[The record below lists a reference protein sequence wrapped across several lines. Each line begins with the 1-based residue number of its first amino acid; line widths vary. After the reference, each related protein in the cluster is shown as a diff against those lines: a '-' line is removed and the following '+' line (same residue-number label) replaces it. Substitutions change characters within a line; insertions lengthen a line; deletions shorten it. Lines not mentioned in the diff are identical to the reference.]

1 MMRWGEW
8 GRMIL
13 PVIFMVMSVAFS
25 QETLAQFSGSP
36 DRYVG
41 DIAAILEGDWDD
53 NPSINRLQSAPKR
66 SVEEKVLDFGN
77 DGKWHWIELRGL
89 MSLFGTQ
96 YLEVATSQIDSIS
109 FLSTCD
115 GKIKDGPWHLNGL
128 TSRGGS
134 DVNQHPLAE
143 GHYPR
148 FPLGGA
154 EHCDEDV
161 IYMGVKSGKKI
172 SLPLRVA
179 SLEKLREWSFRR
191 DVFFSFYAGIMLVML
206 LYNLVLY
213 FTVEDRSYLLY
224 VLFLI
229 GVALSQLFLAGYQGV
244 LPGWDGTSWLGIRS
258 VHLVGI
264 FSGVTTILF
273 VNRFLDLA
281 RKGPRYYRVFLLLM
295 SFYSVALLF
304 LFIGK
309 LNWAFQ
315 TINFVAMAAVLV
327 VPASIHVWKQGQRS
341 ALYLLI
347 AFSFFLMTV
356 VMFAASQFSGSPFP
370 FVPQRVTNFAMPV
383 GSIVEVVLLSL
394 ALADRINQ
402 FKRESAKA
410 REEQLRVS
418 QLNEKITK
426 EQNEDLERNVRQ
438 RTEELEERNDRLRAT
453 LEELKMA
460 QDQLVQSEKLASI
473 GQLTAGIAHELNNPI
488 NFVSSS
494 AQSLR
499 RDFDDVTEILRALV
513 SIESD
518 DDQLHE
524 QVRSLQDRMK
534 QLDMAFTMKEIDELL
549 TGIDDGTSRTSE
561 IVKGLRIFSR
571 MDGDAFVEANLNDL
585 LGSTLVILRS
595 SLKDEVELAVD
606 LASNVPTLSCQ
617 PGKLN
622 QVFMNLITNAA
633 QATGK
638 TDLPSEERVV
648 RIRTRVLQQNDQS
661 SIQVAIEDNGIGM
674 SDSVQSQI
682 FDPFFTTKEVGEG
695 TGLGLSI
702 VKGILDDH
710 HASLEVQSAPNQG
723 STFLITFPL

>member
-1 MMRWGEW
+1 MLRV
-8 GRMIL
+8 L
-13 PVIFMVMSVAFS
+13 PLLLLLAWTCDATS
-25 QETLAQFSGSP
+25 QTRGGQ
-36 DRYVG
+36 DRYIGEMAVE
-41 DIAAILEGDWDD
+41 LEGTWDA
-53 NPSINRLQSAPKR
+53 NPTLERLQTAPKR
-66 SVEEKVLDFGN
+66 NIADPLINLGN
-77 DGKWHWIELRGL
+77 DGQWHWIELTGL
-89 MSLFGTQ
+89 SRAFGSQ
-96 YLEVATSQIDSIS
+96 FLEVATAQIDSLT
-109 FLSTCD
+109 FLSTCN
-115 GKIKDGPWHLNGL
+115 GNLKDGPLHLNGVSIRGTSDGMGQSL
-128 TSRGGS
+128 TDGTF
-134 DVNQHPLAE
+134 PM
-143 GHYPR
+143 

-154 EHCDEDV
+154 DLCEEDK
-161 IYMGVKSGKKI
+161 IYLGVKSGKQI

-179 SLEKLREWSFRR
+179 SLNDLREWSFMR

-244 LPGWDGTSWLGIRS
+244 IPGWDGTSWLGLRA
-258 VHLVGI
+258 VHFVGI

-281 RKGPRYYRVFLLLM
+281 RKGPGYHRVFNGLMSLYCVALVFLL
-295 SFYSVALLF
+295 V
-304 LFIGK
+304 GR

-315 TINFVAMAAVLV
+315 TINFVAMAALLV
-327 VPASIHVWKQGQRS
+327 VPASIHVWRQGQRS

-347 AFSFFLMTV
+347 AFTFFLLTV
-356 VMFAASQFSGSPFP
+356 VMFAVSQFTGNPLP
-370 FVPQRVTNFAMPV
+370 FVPQSVNNFAMPV

-418 QLNEKITK
+418 QLNEKITR
-426 EQNEDLERNVRQ
+426 EQNEVLERNVRE
-438 RTEELEERNDRLRAT
+438 RTEELEERNDRLRAA
-453 LEELKMA
+453 LEELKLA

-499 RDFDDVTEILRALV
+499 RDFDDVTEILRMLTEMGADDEALQEKV
-513 SIESD
+513 
-518 DDQLHE
+518 QA
-524 QVRSLQDRMK
+524 LQDRMT

-549 TGIDDGTSRTSE
+549 TGIDDGTTRTSE

-571 MDGDAFVEANLNDL
+571 MDGDAATEANLNDL
-585 LGSTLVILRS
+585 LESTLVILRS
-595 SLKDEVELAVD
+595 SLQDEVELTVD
-606 LASNVPTLSCQ
+606 LAPNVPAVPCQ

-633 QATGK
+633 QATSK
-638 TDLPSEERVV
+638 TDLAPADRYV
-648 RIRTRVLQQNDQS
+648 RIRTRVLQQEGANAV
-661 SIQVAIEDNGIGM
+661 QVSIEDNGIGM
-674 SDSVQSQI
+674 SEAVQSQI
-682 FDPFFTTKEVGEG
+682 FDPFFTTKDVGEG

-710 HASLEVQSAPNQG
+710 QATLDIQSTPGEG
-723 STFLITFPL
+723 STFLITFPS

>member
-1 MMRWGEW
+1 MLRPLSLLLLLAWTCD
-8 GRMIL
+8 
-13 PVIFMVMSVAFS
+13 ATS
-25 QETLAQFSGSP
+25 QTRGGQ
-36 DRYVG
+36 DRYIGEMAVE
-41 DIAAILEGDWDD
+41 LEGNWDA
-53 NPSINRLQSAPKR
+53 NPTLERLQKAPR
-66 SVEEKVLDFGN
+66 GNLTDPLINLGN
-77 DGKWHWIELRGL
+77 DGQWHWIELTGL
-89 MSLFGTQ
+89 SRAFGSQ
-96 YLEVATSQIDSIS
+96 FLEVATAQIDSLT
-109 FLSTCD
+109 FLSTCN
-115 GKIKDGPWHLNGL
+115 GNLKDGPMHLNGVSIRGTSDGMGQSL
-128 TSRGGS
+128 TDGTF
-134 DVNQHPLAE
+134 PM
-143 GHYPR
+143 

-154 EHCDEDV
+154 DLCEEDK
-161 IYMGVKSGKKI
+161 IYLGVKSGKQI

-179 SLEKLREWSFRR
+179 SLNDLREWSFMR

-244 LPGWDGTSWLGIRS
+244 IPGWDGTSWLGLRA
-258 VHLVGI
+258 VHFVGI

-281 RKGPRYYRVFLLLM
+281 RKGPGYHRVFNGLM
-295 SFYSVALLF
+295 SLYSVALVF
-304 LFIGK
+304 LLVGR

-315 TINFVAMAAVLV
+315 TINFVAMAALLV

-347 AFSFFLMTV
+347 AFTFFLLTV
-356 VMFAASQFSGSPFP
+356 VMFAASQFTGNPLP
-370 FVPQRVTNFAMPV
+370 FVPQSVNNFAMPV

-418 QLNEKITK
+418 QLNEKITR
-426 EQNEDLERNVRQ
+426 EQNEVLERNVRE
-438 RTEELEERNDRLRAT
+438 RTEELEERNNRLRAA
-453 LEELKMA
+453 LEELKLA

-499 RDFDDVTEILRALV
+499 RDFDDVTEILRMLTEMGV
-513 SIESD
+513 D
-518 DDQLHE
+518 DDALQE
-524 QVRSLQDRMK
+524 KVQALQDRMT

-549 TGIDDGTSRTSE
+549 TGIDDGTTRTSE

-571 MDGDAFVEANLNDL
+571 MDGDAATEANLNDL
-585 LGSTLVILRS
+585 LESTLVILRS
-595 SLKDEVELAVD
+595 SLQDEVALTVD
-606 LASNVPTLSCQ
+606 LAPNVPAVPCQ

-633 QATGK
+633 QATSK
-638 TDLPSEERVV
+638 TDLAPADRYV
-648 RIRTRVLQQNDQS
+648 RIRTRVLQQEGANAV
-661 SIQVAIEDNGIGM
+661 QVSIEDNGVGM
-674 SDSVQSQI
+674 SEAVLSQI
-682 FDPFFTTKEVGEG
+682 FDPFFTTKDVGEG

-710 HASLEVQSAPNQG
+710 QATLDIQSTPGEG
-723 STFLITFPL
+723 STFLITFPS

>member
-1 MMRWGEW
+1 MGAGQVRWMLHVLSLLLFLSW
-8 GRMIL
+8 TCD
-13 PVIFMVMSVAFS
+13 ATS
-25 QETLAQFSGSP
+25 QTHGIQ
-36 DRYVG
+36 DRYIGEMAVE
-41 DIAAILEGDWDD
+41 LEGTWDAH
-53 NPSINRLQSAPKR
+53 PTLERLQAAPR
-66 SVEEKVLDFGN
+66 RNIPEPLINLGN
-77 DGKWHWIELRGL
+77 DGQWHWIELKGL
-89 MSLFGTQ
+89 SRAFDSQ
-96 YLEVATSQIDSIS
+96 FLEVATAQIDSLT
-109 FLSTCD
+109 FLSTCN
-115 GKIKDGPWHLNGL
+115 GNLKDGPLHLNGVSIRGTSDRMGQSL
-128 TSRGGS
+128 TDGTF
-134 DVNQHPLAE
+134 PM
-143 GHYPR
+143 

-154 EHCDEDV
+154 DLCEEDK
-161 IYMGVKSGKKI
+161 IYLGVKSGKQI

-179 SLEKLREWSFRR
+179 SLNDLREWSFMR

-244 LPGWDGTSWLGIRS
+244 IPGWDGTSWLGLRA
-258 VHLVGI
+258 VHFVGI

-281 RKGPRYYRVFLLLM
+281 RKGPGYHRVFNGLMSLYSLALVFLL
-295 SFYSVALLF
+295 V
-304 LFIGK
+304 GR

-315 TINFVAMAAVLV
+315 TINFVAMAALLV
-327 VPASIHVWKQGQRS
+327 VPASIHVWRQGQRS

-347 AFSFFLMTV
+347 AFTFFLLTV
-356 VMFAASQFSGSPFP
+356 VMFAASQFTGNPLP
-370 FVPQRVTNFAMPV
+370 FVPQSVNNFAMPV

-402 FKRESAKA
+402 FKRQSAKA

-418 QLNEKITK
+418 QLNEQITR
-426 EQNEDLERNVRQ
+426 EQNEVLERNVRE
-438 RTEELEERNDRLRAT
+438 RTEELEERNDRLRAA
-453 LEELKMA
+453 LEELKLA

-499 RDFDDVTEILRALV
+499 RDFDDITEILRMLTAMGADDEALQEKV
-513 SIESD
+513 
-518 DDQLHE
+518 QA
-524 QVRSLQDRMK
+524 LQDRMI

-549 TGIDDGTSRTSE
+549 TGIDDGTTRTSE

-571 MDGDAFVEANLNDL
+571 MDGDEATEANLNDL
-585 LGSTLVILRS
+585 LESTLVILRS
-595 SLKDEVELAVD
+595 SLQDDVALTVD
-606 LASNVPTLSCQ
+606 LAPNVPTVPCQ

-633 QATGK
+633 QATSK
-638 TDLPSEERVV
+638 TDLAPADRYV
-648 RIRTRVLQQNDQS
+648 RIRTRVLQQEGDDAV
-661 SIQVAIEDNGIGM
+661 QVSIEDNGIGM
-674 SDSVQSQI
+674 SDAVQSQI
-682 FDPFFTTKEVGEG
+682 FDPFFTTKDVGEG

-710 HASLEVQSAPNQG
+710 HATLDIQSAPGEG
-723 STFLITFPL
+723 STFLITFPS

>member
-1 MMRWGEW
+1 M
-8 GRMIL
+8 L
-13 PVIFMVMSVAFS
+13 HLLSLLLL
-25 QETLAQFSGSP
+25 LAWTCDATAQTHGVR
-36 DRYVG
+36 DRYIGEMAVE
-41 DIAAILEGDWDD
+41 LEGTWDAQ
-53 NPSINRLQSAPKR
+53 PTLERLQAAPR
-66 SVEEKVLDFGN
+66 RNIAEPLINLGN
-77 DGKWHWIELRGL
+77 DGQWHWMELTGL
-89 MSLFGTQ
+89 SRAFGSQ
-96 YLEVATSQIDSIS
+96 FLEVATAQIDSLT
-109 FLSTCD
+109 FLSTCN
-115 GKIKDGPWHLNGL
+115 GNLKDGPLHLNGVSIRRTSDRMGQSL
-128 TSRGGS
+128 TDGTF
-134 DVNQHPLAE
+134 PM
-143 GHYPR
+143 

-154 EHCDEDV
+154 DLCEEDK
-161 IYMGVKSGKKI
+161 IYLGVKSGKQI

-179 SLEKLREWSFRR
+179 SLNDLREWSFMR

-244 LPGWDGTSWLGIRS
+244 IPGWNGTSWLGLRA
-258 VHLVGI
+258 VHFVGI

-281 RKGPRYYRVFLLLM
+281 RKGPGYHRIFNGLMSVYFLALVFLLL
-295 SFYSVALLF
+295 
-304 LFIGK
+304 GQ

-315 TINFVAMAAVLV
+315 TINFVAMAALLV
-327 VPASIHVWKQGQRS
+327 VPASIHVWRQGQRS

-347 AFSFFLMTV
+347 AFTFFLLTV
-356 VMFAASQFSGSPFP
+356 VMFALSQFTGNPLP
-370 FVPQRVTNFAMPV
+370 FVPQSVNNFAMPV

-418 QLNEKITK
+418 QLNEQITR
-426 EQNEDLERNVRQ
+426 EQNEVLELNVRE
-438 RTEELEERNDRLRAT
+438 RTEELEERNDRLRAA
-453 LEELKMA
+453 LEELKLA

-499 RDFDDVTEILRALV
+499 RDFDDVTEILRMLTAVGTDDEALQEKV
-513 SIESD
+513 
-518 DDQLHE
+518 QA
-524 QVRSLQDRMK
+524 LQDRMT

-549 TGIDDGTSRTSE
+549 TGIDDGTTRTSE

-571 MDGDAFVEANLNDL
+571 MDGDAATEANLNDL
-585 LGSTLVILRS
+585 LESTLVILRS
-595 SLKDEVELAVD
+595 SLQDEVALTVD
-606 LASNVPTLSCQ
+606 LAHNVPAVHCQ

-633 QATGK
+633 QATSK
-638 TDLPSEERVV
+638 TDLAPADRYV
-648 RIRTRVLQQNDQS
+648 RIRTRVLQQEGANAV
-661 SIQVAIEDNGIGM
+661 QVSIEDNGIGM
-674 SDSVQSQI
+674 SEAVQSQI
-682 FDPFFTTKEVGEG
+682 FDPFFTTKDVGEG

-710 HASLEVQSAPNQG
+710 QATLDIQSAPGEG
-723 STFLITFPL
+723 STFLITFSS

>member
-1 MMRWGEW
+1 MGAGQVRWMLHVLSLLLLLSW
-8 GRMIL
+8 TCD
-13 PVIFMVMSVAFS
+13 ATS
-25 QETLAQFSGSP
+25 QTHGIR
-36 DRYVG
+36 DRYIGEMAVE
-41 DIAAILEGDWDD
+41 LEGTWDAH
-53 NPSINRLQSAPKR
+53 PTLERLQAAPR
-66 SVEEKVLDFGN
+66 RNIPEPLINLGN
-77 DGKWHWIELRGL
+77 DGQWHWIELKGL
-89 MSLFGTQ
+89 SRAFDSQ
-96 YLEVATSQIDSIS
+96 FLEVATAQIDSLT
-109 FLSTCD
+109 FLSTCN
-115 GKIKDGPWHLNGL
+115 GNLKDGPLHLNGVSIRGTSDRMGQSL
-128 TSRGGS
+128 TDGTF
-134 DVNQHPLAE
+134 PM
-143 GHYPR
+143 

-154 EHCDEDV
+154 DLCEEDK
-161 IYMGVKSGKKI
+161 IYLGVKSGKQI

-179 SLEKLREWSFRR
+179 SLNDLREWSFMR

-244 LPGWDGTSWLGIRS
+244 IPGWDGTSWLGLRA
-258 VHLVGI
+258 VHFVGI

-281 RKGPRYYRVFLLLM
+281 RKGPGYHRVFNGLMSLYSLALVFLL
-295 SFYSVALLF
+295 V
-304 LFIGK
+304 GR

-315 TINFVAMAAVLV
+315 TINFVAMAALLV
-327 VPASIHVWKQGQRS
+327 VPASIHVWRQGQRS

-347 AFSFFLMTV
+347 AFTFFLLTV
-356 VMFAASQFSGSPFP
+356 VMFAASQFTGNPLP
-370 FVPQRVTNFAMPV
+370 FVPQSVNNFAMPV

-402 FKRESAKA
+402 FKRQSAKA

-418 QLNEKITK
+418 QLNEQITR
-426 EQNEDLERNVRQ
+426 EQNEVLERNVRE
-438 RTEELEERNDRLRAT
+438 RTEELEERNDRLRAA
-453 LEELKMA
+453 LEELKLA

-499 RDFDDVTEILRALV
+499 RDFDDITEILRMLTAMGADDEALQEKV
-513 SIESD
+513 
-518 DDQLHE
+518 QA
-524 QVRSLQDRMK
+524 LQDRMI
-534 QLDMAFTMKEIDELL
+534 QLDMAFTMNEIDELL
-549 TGIDDGTSRTSE
+549 TGIDDGTTRTSE

-571 MDGDAFVEANLNDL
+571 MDGDEATEANLNDL
-585 LGSTLVILRS
+585 LESTLVILRS
-595 SLKDEVELAVD
+595 SLQDDVALTVD
-606 LASNVPTLSCQ
+606 LAPNVPTVPCQ

-633 QATGK
+633 QATSK
-638 TDLPSEERVV
+638 TDLAPADRYV
-648 RIRTRVLQQNDQS
+648 RIRTRVLQQEGDDAV
-661 SIQVAIEDNGIGM
+661 QVSIEDNGIGM
-674 SDSVQSQI
+674 SDAVQSQI
-682 FDPFFTTKEVGEG
+682 FDPFFTTKDVGEG

-710 HASLEVQSAPNQG
+710 HATLDIQSAPGEG
-723 STFLITFPL
+723 STFLITFPS

>member
-1 MMRWGEW
+1 MGAGQVRWMLRVLSLLLLLAWTGE
-8 GRMIL
+8 
-13 PVIFMVMSVAFS
+13 ATS
-25 QETLAQFSGSP
+25 QTRGGQ
-36 DRYVG
+36 DRYIGEMAVELG
-41 DIAAILEGDWDD
+41 GTWDANPTLE
-53 NPSINRLQSAPKR
+53 RLQAAPRRKI
-66 SVEEKVLDFGN
+66 SDPLINLGN
-77 DGKWHWIELRGL
+77 DGQWHWIELKGL
-89 MSLFGTQ
+89 SRAFGAQ
-96 YLEVATSQIDSIS
+96 FLEVATAQIDSLT
-109 FLSTCD
+109 FLSTCN
-115 GKIKDGPWHLNGL
+115 GNLKDGPLHLNGVSIRG
-128 TSRGGS
+128 TSNRLGQS
-134 DVNQHPLAE
+134 LAS
-143 GHYPR
+143 GTFPK

-154 EHCDEDV
+154 DSCEEDRV
-161 IYMGVKSGKKI
+161 YMGVKSGKQI

-179 SLEKLREWSFRR
+179 SLNDLREWSFMR

-244 LPGWDGTSWLGIRS
+244 IPGWDGTSWLGLRA
-258 VHLVGI
+258 VHFVGI

-281 RKGPRYYRVFLLLM
+281 RKGPRYHRVFNGLMSLYCVALVFLL
-295 SFYSVALLF
+295 V
-304 LFIGK
+304 GR

-315 TINFVAMAAVLV
+315 TINFVAMAALLV
-327 VPASIHVWKQGQRS
+327 VPASIHVWRQGQRS

-347 AFSFFLMTV
+347 AFTFFLLTV
-356 VMFAASQFSGSPFP
+356 VMFAVSQFTGNPLP
-370 FVPQRVTNFAMPV
+370 FVPQSVNNVAMPV

-418 QLNEKITK
+418 QLNEKITR
-426 EQNEDLERNVRQ
+426 EQNEVLERNVRE
-438 RTEELEERNDRLRAT
+438 RTEELEERNDRLRAA
-453 LEELKMA
+453 LEELKLA

-499 RDFDDVTEILRALV
+499 RDFDDVTEILRMLT
-513 SIESD
+513 EMGSD
-518 DDQLHE
+518 DEALQE
-524 QVRSLQDRMK
+524 KVQALQDRMT

-549 TGIDDGTSRTSE
+549 TGIDDGTTRTSE
-561 IVKGLRIFSR
+561 IVNGLRIFSR
-571 MDGDAFVEANLNDL
+571 MDGDAAMEANLNDL
-585 LGSTLVILRS
+585 LESTLVILRS
-595 SLKDEVELAVD
+595 SLQDEVELTVD
-606 LASNVPTLSCQ
+606 LAPNVPAVPCQ

-633 QATGK
+633 QATSK
-638 TDLPSEERVV
+638 TDLAPADRYV
-648 RIRTRVLQQNDQS
+648 RIRTRVLQQEGANAV
-661 SIQVAIEDNGIGM
+661 QVSIEDNGIGM
-674 SDSVQSQI
+674 SEAVQSQI
-682 FDPFFTTKEVGEG
+682 FDPFFTTKDVGEG

-710 HASLEVQSAPNQG
+710 QATLDIQSSPGKG
-723 STFLITFPL
+723 STFLITFPS

>member
-1 MMRWGEW
+1 MLRV
-8 GRMIL
+8 L
-13 PVIFMVMSVAFS
+13 PFLLLLAWTGDATS
-25 QETLAQFSGSP
+25 QTRGGQ
-36 DRYVG
+36 DRYIGEMAVE
-41 DIAAILEGDWDD
+41 LEGTWDA
-53 NPSINRLQSAPKR
+53 NPTLERLQTAPKR
-66 SVEEKVLDFGN
+66 NIADPLINLGN
-77 DGKWHWIELRGL
+77 DGQWHWIELTGL
-89 MSLFGTQ
+89 SRAFGSQ
-96 YLEVATSQIDSIS
+96 FLEVATAQIDSLT
-109 FLSTCD
+109 FLSTCN
-115 GKIKDGPWHLNGL
+115 GNLKDGPLHLNGVSIRGTSDGRGQSL
-128 TSRGGS
+128 TDGTF
-134 DVNQHPLAE
+134 PM
-143 GHYPR
+143 

-154 EHCDEDV
+154 DLCEEDK
-161 IYMGVKSGKKI
+161 IYLGVKSGKQI

-179 SLEKLREWSFRR
+179 SLNDLREWSFMR

-244 LPGWDGTSWLGIRS
+244 IPGWDGTSWLGLRA
-258 VHLVGI
+258 VHFVGI

-281 RKGPRYYRVFLLLM
+281 RKGPGYHRVFNGLMSLYCVALVFLL
-295 SFYSVALLF
+295 V
-304 LFIGK
+304 GR

-315 TINFVAMAAVLV
+315 TINFVAMAALLV
-327 VPASIHVWKQGQRS
+327 VPASIHVWRQGQRS

-347 AFSFFLMTV
+347 AFTFFLLTV
-356 VMFAASQFSGSPFP
+356 VMFAVSQFTGNPLP
-370 FVPQRVTNFAMPV
+370 FVPQSVNNVAMPV

-418 QLNEKITK
+418 QLNEKITR
-426 EQNEDLERNVRQ
+426 EQNEVLERNVRE
-438 RTEELEERNDRLRAT
+438 RTEELEERNDRLRAA
-453 LEELKMA
+453 LEELKLA

-499 RDFDDVTEILRALV
+499 RDFDDVTEILRMLTEMGA
-513 SIESD
+513 D
-518 DDQLHE
+518 DDALQE
-524 QVRSLQDRMK
+524 KVQALQDRMT

-549 TGIDDGTSRTSE
+549 TGIDDGATRTSE

-571 MDGDAFVEANLNDL
+571 MDGDAATEANLNDL
-585 LGSTLVILRS
+585 LESTLVILRS
-595 SLKDEVELAVD
+595 SLQDEVELTVD
-606 LASNVPTLSCQ
+606 LAPNVPAVPCQ

-633 QATGK
+633 QATSK
-638 TDLPSEERVV
+638 TDLAPAYRYV
-648 RIRTRVLQQNDQS
+648 RIRTRVLQQEGANAV
-661 SIQVAIEDNGIGM
+661 QVSIEDNGIGM
-674 SDSVQSQI
+674 SEAVQSQI
-682 FDPFFTTKEVGEG
+682 FDPFFTTKDVGEG

-710 HASLEVQSAPNQG
+710 QATLDIQSTPGEG
-723 STFLITFPL
+723 STFLITFPS

>member
-1 MMRWGEW
+1 MLRV
-8 GRMIL
+8 L
-13 PVIFMVMSVAFS
+13 PFLLLLAWTGDATS
-25 QETLAQFSGSP
+25 QTRGGQ
-36 DRYVG
+36 DRYIGEMAVE
-41 DIAAILEGDWDD
+41 LEGTWDA
-53 NPSINRLQSAPKR
+53 NPTLERLQTAPKR
-66 SVEEKVLDFGN
+66 NIADPLINLGN
-77 DGKWHWIELRGL
+77 DGQWHWIELTGL
-89 MSLFGTQ
+89 SRAFGSQ
-96 YLEVATSQIDSIS
+96 FLEVATAQIDSLT
-109 FLSTCD
+109 FLSTCN
-115 GKIKDGPWHLNGL
+115 GNLKDGPLHLNGVSIRGTSDGMGQSL
-128 TSRGGS
+128 TDGTF
-134 DVNQHPLAE
+134 PM
-143 GHYPR
+143 

-154 EHCDEDV
+154 DLCEEDK
-161 IYMGVKSGKKI
+161 IYLGVKSGKQI

-179 SLEKLREWSFRR
+179 SLNDLREWSFMR

-244 LPGWDGTSWLGIRS
+244 IPGWDGTSWLGLRA
-258 VHLVGI
+258 VHFVGI

-281 RKGPRYYRVFLLLM
+281 RKGPGYHRVFNGLM
-295 SFYSVALLF
+295 SLYSVALVF
-304 LFIGK
+304 LLVGR

-315 TINFVAMAAVLV
+315 TINFVAMAALLV

-347 AFSFFLMTV
+347 AFTFFLLTV
-356 VMFAASQFSGSPFP
+356 VMFAASQFTGNPLP
-370 FVPQRVTNFAMPV
+370 LVPQSVNNFAMPV

-418 QLNEKITK
+418 QLNEKITR
-426 EQNEDLERNVRQ
+426 EQNEVLERNVRE
-438 RTEELEERNDRLRAT
+438 RTEELEERNDRLRAA
-453 LEELKMA
+453 LEELKLA

-499 RDFDDVTEILRALV
+499 RDFDDVTEILRMLT
-513 SIESD
+513 EMGTD
-518 DDQLHE
+518 DDALQE
-524 QVRSLQDRMK
+524 KVQALQDRMT

-549 TGIDDGTSRTSE
+549 TGIDDGTTRTSE

-571 MDGDAFVEANLNDL
+571 MDGDAATEANLNDL
-585 LGSTLVILRS
+585 LESTLVILRS
-595 SLKDEVELAVD
+595 SLQDEVELTVD
-606 LASNVPTLSCQ
+606 LAPNVPAVPCQ

-633 QATGK
+633 QATSK
-638 TDLPSEERVV
+638 TDVAPADRYV
-648 RIRTRVLQQNDQS
+648 RIRTRVLQQEGPNAV
-661 SIQVAIEDNGIGM
+661 QVSIEDNGIGM
-674 SDSVQSQI
+674 SEAVQSQI
-682 FDPFFTTKEVGEG
+682 FDPFFTTKDVGEG

-710 HASLEVQSAPNQG
+710 QATLDIQSTPGEG
-723 STFLITFPL
+723 STFLITFPS

>member
-1 MMRWGEW
+1 MLRV
-8 GRMIL
+8 L
-13 PVIFMVMSVAFS
+13 PFLLLLAWTGDATS
-25 QETLAQFSGSP
+25 QTRGGQ
-36 DRYVG
+36 DRYIGEMAVE
-41 DIAAILEGDWDD
+41 LEGTWDA
-53 NPSINRLQSAPKR
+53 NPSLERLQTAPKR
-66 SVEEKVLDFGN
+66 NIADPLINLGN
-77 DGKWHWIELRGL
+77 DGQWHWIELTGL
-89 MSLFGTQ
+89 SRAFGSQ
-96 YLEVATSQIDSIS
+96 FLEVATAQIDSLT
-109 FLSTCD
+109 FLSTCN
-115 GKIKDGPWHLNGL
+115 GNLKDGPLHLNGVSIRGTSDGMGQSL
-128 TSRGGS
+128 TDGTF
-134 DVNQHPLAE
+134 PM
-143 GHYPR
+143 

-154 EHCDEDV
+154 DLCEEDK
-161 IYMGVKSGKKI
+161 IYLGVKSGKQI

-179 SLEKLREWSFRR
+179 SLNDLREWSFMR

-244 LPGWDGTSWLGIRS
+244 IPGWDGTSWLGLRA
-258 VHLVGI
+258 VHFVGI

-281 RKGPRYYRVFLLLM
+281 RKGPGYHRVFNGLMSLYCVALVFLL
-295 SFYSVALLF
+295 V
-304 LFIGK
+304 GR

-315 TINFVAMAAVLV
+315 TINFVAMAALLV
-327 VPASIHVWKQGQRS
+327 VPASIHVWRQGQRS

-347 AFSFFLMTV
+347 AFTFFLLTV
-356 VMFAASQFSGSPFP
+356 VMFAVSQFTGNPFP
-370 FVPQRVTNFAMPV
+370 LVPQSVNNFAMPV

-418 QLNEKITK
+418 QLNEKITR
-426 EQNEDLERNVRQ
+426 EQNEVLERNVRE
-438 RTEELEERNDRLRAT
+438 RTEELEERNDRLRAA
-453 LEELKMA
+453 LEELKLA

-499 RDFDDVTEILRALV
+499 RDFDDVTEILRMLTEMGA
-513 SIESD
+513 D
-518 DDQLHE
+518 DDALQE
-524 QVRSLQDRMK
+524 KVQALQDRMT
-534 QLDMAFTMKEIDELL
+534 QLDMAFTIKEIDELL
-549 TGIDDGTSRTSE
+549 TGIDDGTTRTSE

-571 MDGDAFVEANLNDL
+571 MDGDAATEANLNDL
-585 LGSTLVILRS
+585 LESTLVILRS
-595 SLKDEVELAVD
+595 SLQDEVELTVD
-606 LASNVPTLSCQ
+606 LAPNVPAVPCQ

-633 QATGK
+633 QATSK
-638 TDLPSEERVV
+638 TDLAPADRYV
-648 RIRTRVLQQNDQS
+648 RIRTRVLQQEGANAV
-661 SIQVAIEDNGIGM
+661 QVSIEDNGIGM
-674 SDSVQSQI
+674 SEAVQSQI
-682 FDPFFTTKEVGEG
+682 FDPFFTTKDVGEG

-710 HASLEVQSAPNQG
+710 QATLDIQSTPGEG
-723 STFLITFPL
+723 STFLISFPS

>member
-1 MMRWGEW
+1 MGAGQVRWMLHVHSLLLLLAW
-8 GRMIL
+8 TCD
-13 PVIFMVMSVAFS
+13 ATS
-25 QETLAQFSGSP
+25 QTHGVR
-36 DRYVG
+36 DRYIGEMAVE
-41 DIAAILEGDWDD
+41 LEGTWDAH
-53 NPSINRLQSAPKR
+53 PTLERLQAAPR
-66 SVEEKVLDFGN
+66 RNIPEPLINLGN
-77 DGKWHWIELRGL
+77 DGQWHWIELKGL
-89 MSLFGTQ
+89 SRAFGSQ
-96 YLEVATSQIDSIS
+96 FLEVATAQIDSLT
-109 FLSTCD
+109 FLSTCN
-115 GKIKDGPWHLNGL
+115 GNLKDGPLHLNGVSIRGTSDRMGQSL
-128 TSRGGS
+128 TDGTF
-134 DVNQHPLAE
+134 PM
-143 GHYPR
+143 

-154 EHCDEDV
+154 DLCEEDK
-161 IYMGVKSGKKI
+161 IYLGVKSGKQI

-179 SLEKLREWSFRR
+179 SLNDLREWSFMR

-244 LPGWDGTSWLGIRS
+244 IPGWDGTSWLGLRA
-258 VHLVGI
+258 VHFVGI

-281 RKGPRYYRVFLLLM
+281 RKGPGYHRVFNGLMSLYSLALVFLL
-295 SFYSVALLF
+295 V
-304 LFIGK
+304 GR

-315 TINFVAMAAVLV
+315 TINFVAMAALLV
-327 VPASIHVWKQGQRS
+327 VPASIHVWRQGQRS

-347 AFSFFLMTV
+347 AFTFFLLTV
-356 VMFAASQFSGSPFP
+356 VMFAASQFTGNPLP
-370 FVPQRVTNFAMPV
+370 FVPQSVNNFAMPV

-402 FKRESAKA
+402 FKRQSAKA

-418 QLNEKITK
+418 QLNEQITR
-426 EQNEDLERNVRQ
+426 EQNEVLERNVRE
-438 RTEELEERNDRLRAT
+438 RTEELEERNDRLRAA
-453 LEELKMA
+453 LEELKLA

-499 RDFDDVTEILRALV
+499 RDFDDITEILRMLTAMGADDEALQEKV
-513 SIESD
+513 
-518 DDQLHE
+518 QA
-524 QVRSLQDRMK
+524 LQDRMI

-549 TGIDDGTSRTSE
+549 TGIDDGTTRTSE

-571 MDGDAFVEANLNDL
+571 MDGDEATEANLNDL
-585 LGSTLVILRS
+585 LESTLVILRS
-595 SLKDEVELAVD
+595 SLQDDVALTVD
-606 LASNVPTLSCQ
+606 LAPNVPTVPCQ

-633 QATGK
+633 QATSK
-638 TDLPSEERVV
+638 TDLAPADRYV
-648 RIRTRVLQQNDQS
+648 RIRTRVLQQEGDDAV
-661 SIQVAIEDNGIGM
+661 QVSIEDNGIGM
-674 SDSVQSQI
+674 SDVVQSQI
-682 FDPFFTTKEVGEG
+682 FDPFFTTKDVGEG

-710 HASLEVQSAPNQG
+710 HATLDIQSAPGEG
-723 STFLITFPL
+723 STFLITFPS

>member
-1 MMRWGEW
+1 MLRV
-8 GRMIL
+8 L
-13 PVIFMVMSVAFS
+13 PFLLLLAWTGDATS
-25 QETLAQFSGSP
+25 QTRGGQ
-36 DRYVG
+36 DRYIGEMAVE
-41 DIAAILEGDWDD
+41 LEGTWDA
-53 NPSINRLQSAPKR
+53 NPTLERLQTAPKR
-66 SVEEKVLDFGN
+66 NIADPLINLGN
-77 DGKWHWIELRGL
+77 DGQWHWIELTGL
-89 MSLFGTQ
+89 SRAFGSQ
-96 YLEVATSQIDSIS
+96 FLEVATAQIDSLT
-109 FLSTCD
+109 FLSTCN
-115 GKIKDGPWHLNGL
+115 GNLKDGPLHLNGVSIRGTSDGMGQSL
-128 TSRGGS
+128 TYGTF
-134 DVNQHPLAE
+134 PM
-143 GHYPR
+143 

-154 EHCDEDV
+154 DLCEEDK
-161 IYMGVKSGKKI
+161 IYLGVKSGKQI

-179 SLEKLREWSFRR
+179 SLNDLREWSFMR

-244 LPGWDGTSWLGIRS
+244 IPGWDGTSWLGLRA
-258 VHLVGI
+258 VHFVGI

-281 RKGPRYYRVFLLLM
+281 RKGPGYHRVFNGLM
-295 SFYSVALLF
+295 SLYSVALVF
-304 LFIGK
+304 LLVGR

-315 TINFVAMAAVLV
+315 TINFVAMAALLV

-347 AFSFFLMTV
+347 AFTFFLLTV
-356 VMFAASQFSGSPFP
+356 VMFAASQFTGNPLP
-370 FVPQRVTNFAMPV
+370 LVPQSVNNFAMPV

-418 QLNEKITK
+418 QLNEKITR
-426 EQNEDLERNVRQ
+426 EQNEVLERNVRE
-438 RTEELEERNDRLRAT
+438 RTEELEERNDRLRAA
-453 LEELKMA
+453 LEELKLA

-499 RDFDDVTEILRALV
+499 RDFDDVTEILRMLT
-513 SIESD
+513 EMGTD
-518 DDQLHE
+518 DDALQE
-524 QVRSLQDRMK
+524 KMQALQDRMT

-549 TGIDDGTSRTSE
+549 TGIDDGTTRTSE

-571 MDGDAFVEANLNDL
+571 MDGDAATEANLNDL
-585 LGSTLVILRS
+585 LESTLVILRS
-595 SLKDEVELAVD
+595 SLQDEVELTVD
-606 LASNVPTLSCQ
+606 LAPNVPAVPCQ

-633 QATGK
+633 QATSK
-638 TDLPSEERVV
+638 TDVAPADRYV
-648 RIRTRVLQQNDQS
+648 RIRTRVLQQEGPNAV
-661 SIQVAIEDNGIGM
+661 QVSIEDNGIGM
-674 SDSVQSQI
+674 SEAVQSQI
-682 FDPFFTTKEVGEG
+682 FDPFFTTKDVGEG

-710 HASLEVQSAPNQG
+710 QATLDIQSTPGEG
-723 STFLITFPL
+723 STFLITFPS

>member
-1 MMRWGEW
+1 MLRVLFVVLWLGSTHEA
-8 GRMIL
+8 
-13 PVIFMVMSVAFS
+13 MSQS
-25 QETLAQFSGSP
+25 QMAQ
-36 DRYVG
+36 DRYIGEMAVE
-41 DIAAILEGDWDD
+41 LEGTW
-53 NPSINRLQSAPKR
+53 NAYPTLERLQAAPKR
-66 SVEEKVLDFGN
+66 KIEEPLINLGN
-77 DGKWHWIELRGL
+77 DGEWHWIELKGL
-89 MSLFGTQ
+89 SRAFGSQ
-96 YLEVATSQIDSIS
+96 FLEVATAQIDSLT
-109 FLSTCD
+109 FLSTCN
-115 GKIKDGPWHLNGL
+115 GNLKDGPLHLNGVSIRGSSDRMGRSL
-128 TSRGGS
+128 TDGTF
-134 DVNQHPLAE
+134 PK
-143 GHYPR
+143 

-154 EHCDEDV
+154 DLCEEDKV
-161 IYMGVKSGKKI
+161 YLGVKSGKQI

-179 SLEKLREWSFRR
+179 SLNDLREWSFMR

-244 LPGWDGTSWLGIRS
+244 IPGWDGTSWLGLRA
-258 VHLVGI
+258 VHFVGI

-281 RKGPRYYRVFLLLM
+281 RKGPGYHRVFNALMSLYSLALVFLL
-295 SFYSVALLF
+295 V
-304 LFIGK
+304 GK

-315 TINFVAMAAVLV
+315 TINLVAMAALLV
-327 VPASIHVWKQGQRS
+327 VPASVHVWKQGQRS

-347 AFSFFLMTV
+347 AFSFFLLTV
-356 VMFAASQFSGSPFP
+356 VMFAASQFSGSPLP
-370 FVPQRVTNFAMPV
+370 FVPQSVNSFAMPV

-418 QLNEKITK
+418 QLNEQITR
-426 EQNEDLERNVRQ
+426 EQNEVLERNVRE

-453 LEELKMA
+453 LEELKLA

-499 RDFDDVTEILRALV
+499 RDFDDVTEILRMLTAMGADDEALQEKV
-513 SIESD
+513 
-518 DDQLHE
+518 QA
-524 QVRSLQDRMK
+524 LQDRMT

-571 MDGDAFVEANLNDL
+571 MDGDAATEANLNDL
-585 LGSTLVILRS
+585 LESTLVILRS
-595 SLKDEVELAVD
+595 SLKDEVELSVD
-606 LASNVPTLSCQ
+606 LAPNVPPVSCQ

-633 QATGK
+633 QATSK
-638 TDLPSEERVV
+638 TDRAPSDRYV
-648 RIRTRVLQQNDQS
+648 RIRTRVLQQEGVHAV
-661 SIQVAIEDNGIGM
+661 QVSIEDNGVGM
-674 SDSVQSQI
+674 SEAVKSQI
-682 FDPFFTTKEVGEG
+682 FDPFFTTKDVGEG

-710 HASLEVQSAPNQG
+710 RATLDIQSTPGEG
-723 STFLITFPL
+723 STFLITFPS

>member
-1 MMRWGEW
+1 MLRV
-8 GRMIL
+8 L
-13 PVIFMVMSVAFS
+13 PFLLLLAWTGDATS
-25 QETLAQFSGSP
+25 QTRGGQ
-36 DRYVG
+36 DRYIGEMAVE
-41 DIAAILEGDWDD
+41 LEGTWDA
-53 NPSINRLQSAPKR
+53 NPTLERLQTAPKR
-66 SVEEKVLDFGN
+66 NIADPLINLGN
-77 DGKWHWIELRGL
+77 DGQWHWIELTGL
-89 MSLFGTQ
+89 SRAFGSQ
-96 YLEVATSQIDSIS
+96 FLEVATAQIDSLT
-109 FLSTCD
+109 FLSTCN
-115 GKIKDGPWHLNGL
+115 GNLKDGPLHLNGVSIRGTSDGMGQSL
-128 TSRGGS
+128 TDGTF
-134 DVNQHPLAE
+134 PM
-143 GHYPR
+143 

-154 EHCDEDV
+154 DLCEEDK
-161 IYMGVKSGKKI
+161 IYLGVKSGKQI

-179 SLEKLREWSFRR
+179 SLNDLREWSFMR

-244 LPGWDGTSWLGIRS
+244 IPGWDGTSWLGLRA
-258 VHLVGI
+258 VHFVGI

-281 RKGPRYYRVFLLLM
+281 RKGPGYHRVFNGLMSLYLLALVFLL
-295 SFYSVALLF
+295 A
-304 LFIGK
+304 GR

-315 TINFVAMAAVLV
+315 TINFVAMAALLV
-327 VPASIHVWKQGQRS
+327 VPASIHVWRQGQRS

-347 AFSFFLMTV
+347 AFTFFLLTV
-356 VMFAASQFSGSPFP
+356 VMFAVSQFTGNPLP
-370 FVPQRVTNFAMPV
+370 FVPQSVNNFAMPV

-418 QLNEKITK
+418 QLNEKITR
-426 EQNEDLERNVRQ
+426 EQNEVLERNVRE
-438 RTEELEERNDRLRAT
+438 RTEELEERNDRLRAA
-453 LEELKMA
+453 LEELKLA

-499 RDFDDVTEILRALV
+499 RDFDDVTEILRMLTEMGA
-513 SIESD
+513 D
-518 DDQLHE
+518 DDALQE
-524 QVRSLQDRMK
+524 NVQALQDRMT

-549 TGIDDGTSRTSE
+549 TGIDDGTTRTSE

-571 MDGDAFVEANLNDL
+571 MDGDAATEANLNDL
-585 LGSTLVILRS
+585 LESTLVILRS
-595 SLKDEVELAVD
+595 SLQDEVELTVD
-606 LASNVPTLSCQ
+606 LAPNVPAVPCQ

-633 QATGK
+633 QATSK
-638 TDLPSEERVV
+638 TDLAPADRYV
-648 RIRTRVLQQNDQS
+648 RIRTRVLQQEGANAV
-661 SIQVAIEDNGIGM
+661 QVSIEDNGIGM
-674 SDSVQSQI
+674 SEAVQSQI
-682 FDPFFTTKEVGEG
+682 FDPFFTTKDVGEG

-710 HASLEVQSAPNQG
+710 QATLDIQSTPGEG
-723 STFLITFPL
+723 STFLITFPS

>member
-1 MMRWGEW
+1 MLRVLSLLLLLAWTCD
-8 GRMIL
+8 
-13 PVIFMVMSVAFS
+13 ATS
-25 QETLAQFSGSP
+25 QTRGGQ
-36 DRYVG
+36 DRYIGEMAVE
-41 DIAAILEGDWDD
+41 LEGTWDAY
-53 NPSINRLQSAPKR
+53 PTLERLQTAPKR
-66 SVEEKVLDFGN
+66 NIADPLINLGN
-77 DGKWHWIELRGL
+77 DGQWHWIELTGL
-89 MSLFGTQ
+89 SRAFGSQ
-96 YLEVATSQIDSIS
+96 FLEVATAQIDSLT
-109 FLSTCD
+109 FLSTCN
-115 GKIKDGPWHLNGL
+115 GNLKDGPLHLNGVSIRGTSDGMGQSL
-128 TSRGGS
+128 TDGTF
-134 DVNQHPLAE
+134 PM
-143 GHYPR
+143 

-154 EHCDEDV
+154 DLCEEDK
-161 IYMGVKSGKKI
+161 IYLGVKSGKQI

-179 SLEKLREWSFRR
+179 SLNDLREWSFMR

-244 LPGWDGTSWLGIRS
+244 IPGWDGTSWWGLRA
-258 VHLVGI
+258 VHFVGI

-281 RKGPRYYRVFLLLM
+281 RKGPGYHRVFNGLMSLYCVALVFLL
-295 SFYSVALLF
+295 V
-304 LFIGK
+304 GR

-315 TINFVAMAAVLV
+315 TINFVAMAALLV
-327 VPASIHVWKQGQRS
+327 VPASIHVWRQGQRS

-347 AFSFFLMTV
+347 AFTFFLLTV
-356 VMFAASQFSGSPFP
+356 VMFAVSQFTGNPLP
-370 FVPQRVTNFAMPV
+370 FVPQSVNNFAMPV

-418 QLNEKITK
+418 QLNEKITR
-426 EQNEDLERNVRQ
+426 EQNEVLERNVRE
-438 RTEELEERNDRLRAT
+438 RTEELEERNDRLRAA
-453 LEELKMA
+453 LEELKLA

-499 RDFDDVTEILRALV
+499 RDFDDVTEILRMLTEMGA
-513 SIESD
+513 D
-518 DDQLHE
+518 DDALQE
-524 QVRSLQDRMK
+524 KVQALQDRMT

-549 TGIDDGTSRTSE
+549 TGIDDGTTRTSE

-571 MDGDAFVEANLNDL
+571 MDGDAATEANLNDL
-585 LGSTLVILRS
+585 LESTLVILRS
-595 SLKDEVELAVD
+595 SLQDEVELTVD
-606 LASNVPTLSCQ
+606 LAPNVPAVPCQ

-633 QATGK
+633 QATSK
-638 TDLPSEERVV
+638 TDLAPADRYV
-648 RIRTRVLQQNDQS
+648 RIRTRVLQQEGANAV
-661 SIQVAIEDNGIGM
+661 QVSIEDNGIGM
-674 SDSVQSQI
+674 SEAVQSQI
-682 FDPFFTTKEVGEG
+682 FDPFFTTKDVGEG

-710 HASLEVQSAPNQG
+710 QATLDIQSTPGEG
-723 STFLITFPL
+723 STFLITFPS

>member
-1 MMRWGEW
+1 MGADQVRWML
-8 GRMIL
+8 RVL
-13 PVIFMVMSVAFS
+13 PFLLLLAWTGDATS
-25 QETLAQFSGSP
+25 QTRGGQ
-36 DRYVG
+36 DRYIGEMAVE
-41 DIAAILEGDWDD
+41 LEGTWDA
-53 NPSINRLQSAPKR
+53 NPTLERLQTAPKR
-66 SVEEKVLDFGN
+66 NIADPLINLGN
-77 DGKWHWIELRGL
+77 DGQWHWIELTGL
-89 MSLFGTQ
+89 SRAFGSQ
-96 YLEVATSQIDSIS
+96 FLEVATAQIDSLT
-109 FLSTCD
+109 FLSTCN
-115 GKIKDGPWHLNGL
+115 GNLKDGPLHLNGVSIRGTSDGMGQSL
-128 TSRGGS
+128 TYGTF
-134 DVNQHPLAE
+134 PM
-143 GHYPR
+143 

-154 EHCDEDV
+154 DLCEEDK
-161 IYMGVKSGKKI
+161 IYLGVKSGKQI

-179 SLEKLREWSFRR
+179 SLNDLREWSFMR

-244 LPGWDGTSWLGIRS
+244 IPGWDGTSWLGLRA
-258 VHLVGI
+258 VHFVGI

-281 RKGPRYYRVFLLLM
+281 RKGPGYHRVFNGLM
-295 SFYSVALLF
+295 SLYSVALVF
-304 LFIGK
+304 LLVGR

-315 TINFVAMAAVLV
+315 TINFVAMAALLV

-347 AFSFFLMTV
+347 AFTFFLLTV
-356 VMFAASQFSGSPFP
+356 VMFAASQFTGNPLP
-370 FVPQRVTNFAMPV
+370 LVPQSVNNFAMPV

-418 QLNEKITK
+418 QLNEKITR
-426 EQNEDLERNVRQ
+426 EQNEVLERNVRE
-438 RTEELEERNDRLRAT
+438 RTEELEERNDRLRAA
-453 LEELKMA
+453 LEELKLA

-499 RDFDDVTEILRALV
+499 RDFDDVTEILRMLT
-513 SIESD
+513 EMGTD
-518 DDQLHE
+518 DDALQE
-524 QVRSLQDRMK
+524 KMQALQDRMT

-549 TGIDDGTSRTSE
+549 TGIDDGTTRTSE

-571 MDGDAFVEANLNDL
+571 MDGDAATEANLNDL
-585 LGSTLVILRS
+585 LESTLVILRS
-595 SLKDEVELAVD
+595 SLQDEVELTVD
-606 LASNVPTLSCQ
+606 LAPNVPAVPCQ

-633 QATGK
+633 QATSK
-638 TDLPSEERVV
+638 TDVAPADRYV
-648 RIRTRVLQQNDQS
+648 RIRTRVLQQEGPNAV
-661 SIQVAIEDNGIGM
+661 QVSIEDNGIGM
-674 SDSVQSQI
+674 SEAVQSQI
-682 FDPFFTTKEVGEG
+682 FDPFFTTKDVGEG

-710 HASLEVQSAPNQG
+710 QATLDIQSTPGEG
-723 STFLITFPL
+723 STFLITFPS

>member
-1 MMRWGEW
+1 MGAGQVRWMLHVLSLLLLLAW
-8 GRMIL
+8 TCD
-13 PVIFMVMSVAFS
+13 ATS
-25 QETLAQFSGSP
+25 QTHGVR
-36 DRYVG
+36 DRYIGEMAVE
-41 DIAAILEGDWDD
+41 LEGTWDAH
-53 NPSINRLQSAPKR
+53 PTLERLQAAPR
-66 SVEEKVLDFGN
+66 RNIPEPLINLGN
-77 DGKWHWIELRGL
+77 DGQWHWIELKGL
-89 MSLFGTQ
+89 SRAFDSQ
-96 YLEVATSQIDSIS
+96 FLEVATAQIDSLT
-109 FLSTCD
+109 FLSTCN
-115 GKIKDGPWHLNGL
+115 GNLKDGPLHLNGVSIRGTSDRMGQSL
-128 TSRGGS
+128 TDGTF
-134 DVNQHPLAE
+134 PM
-143 GHYPR
+143 

-154 EHCDEDV
+154 DLCEEDK
-161 IYMGVKSGKKI
+161 IYLGVKSGKQI

-179 SLEKLREWSFRR
+179 SLNDLREWSFMR

-244 LPGWDGTSWLGIRS
+244 IPGWDGTSWLGLRA
-258 VHLVGI
+258 VHFVGI

-281 RKGPRYYRVFLLLM
+281 RKGPGYHRVFNGLMSLYSLALVFLL
-295 SFYSVALLF
+295 V
-304 LFIGK
+304 GR

-315 TINFVAMAAVLV
+315 TINFVAMAALLV
-327 VPASIHVWKQGQRS
+327 VPASIHVWRQGQRS

-347 AFSFFLMTV
+347 AFTFFLLTV
-356 VMFAASQFSGSPFP
+356 VMFAASQFTGNPLP
-370 FVPQRVTNFAMPV
+370 FVPQSVNNFAMPV

-402 FKRESAKA
+402 FKRQSAKA

-418 QLNEKITK
+418 QLNEQITR
-426 EQNEDLERNVRQ
+426 EQNEVLERNVRE
-438 RTEELEERNDRLRAT
+438 RTEELEERNDRLRAA
-453 LEELKMA
+453 LEELKLA

-499 RDFDDVTEILRALV
+499 RDFDDITEILRMLTEMGADDEALQEKV
-513 SIESD
+513 
-518 DDQLHE
+518 QA
-524 QVRSLQDRMK
+524 LQDRMI

-549 TGIDDGTSRTSE
+549 TGIDDGTTRTSE

-571 MDGDAFVEANLNDL
+571 MDGDEATEANLNDL
-585 LGSTLVILRS
+585 LESTLVILRS
-595 SLKDEVELAVD
+595 SLQDDVALTVD
-606 LASNVPTLSCQ
+606 LAPNVPTVPCQ

-633 QATGK
+633 QATSK
-638 TDLPSEERVV
+638 TDLAPADRYV
-648 RIRTRVLQQNDQS
+648 RIRTRVLQQEGDDAV
-661 SIQVAIEDNGIGM
+661 QVSIEDNGIGM
-674 SDSVQSQI
+674 SDAVQSQI
-682 FDPFFTTKEVGEG
+682 FDPFFTTKDVGEG

-710 HASLEVQSAPNQG
+710 HATLDIQSAPGEG
-723 STFLITFPL
+723 STFLITFPS

>member
-1 MMRWGEW
+1 MLRV
-8 GRMIL
+8 L
-13 PVIFMVMSVAFS
+13 PFLLLLAWTGDATS
-25 QETLAQFSGSP
+25 QTRGGQ
-36 DRYVG
+36 DRYIG
-41 DIAAILEGDWDD
+41 EIAVELEGTWDA
-53 NPSINRLQSAPKR
+53 NPTLERLQTAPKR
-66 SVEEKVLDFGN
+66 NIADPLINLGN
-77 DGKWHWIELRGL
+77 DGQWHWIELTGL
-89 MSLFGTQ
+89 SRAFGSQ
-96 YLEVATSQIDSIS
+96 FLEVATAQIDSLT
-109 FLSTCD
+109 FLSTCN
-115 GKIKDGPWHLNGL
+115 GNLKDGPLHLNGVSIRGTSDGMGQSL
-128 TSRGGS
+128 TDGTF
-134 DVNQHPLAE
+134 PM
-143 GHYPR
+143 

-154 EHCDEDV
+154 DLCEEDK
-161 IYMGVKSGKKI
+161 IYLGVKSGKQI

-179 SLEKLREWSFRR
+179 SLNDLREWSFMR

-229 GVALSQLFLAGYQGV
+229 GVALSQLFLAGYQWV
-244 LPGWDGTSWLGIRS
+244 IPGWDGTSWLGLRA
-258 VHLVGI
+258 VHFVGI

-281 RKGPRYYRVFLLLM
+281 RKGPGYHRVFNGLM
-295 SFYSVALLF
+295 SLYSVALVF
-304 LFIGK
+304 LLVGR

-315 TINFVAMAAVLV
+315 TINFVAMAALLV

-347 AFSFFLMTV
+347 AFTFFLLTV
-356 VMFAASQFSGSPFP
+356 VMFAASQFTGNPLP
-370 FVPQRVTNFAMPV
+370 LVPQSVNNFAMPV

-418 QLNEKITK
+418 QLNEKITR
-426 EQNEDLERNVRQ
+426 EQNEVLERNVRE
-438 RTEELEERNDRLRAT
+438 RTEELEERNDRLRAA
-453 LEELKMA
+453 LEELKLA

-499 RDFDDVTEILRALV
+499 RDFDDVTEILRMLT
-513 SIESD
+513 EMGTD
-518 DDQLHE
+518 DDALQE
-524 QVRSLQDRMK
+524 KMQALQDRMT

-549 TGIDDGTSRTSE
+549 TGIDDGTTRTSE

-571 MDGDAFVEANLNDL
+571 MDGDAATEANLNDL
-585 LGSTLVILRS
+585 LESTLVILRS
-595 SLKDEVELAVD
+595 SLQDEVELTVD
-606 LASNVPTLSCQ
+606 LAPNVPAVPCQ

-633 QATGK
+633 QATSK
-638 TDLPSEERVV
+638 TDVAPADRYV
-648 RIRTRVLQQNDQS
+648 RIRTRVLQQEGPNAV
-661 SIQVAIEDNGIGM
+661 QVSIEDNGIGM
-674 SDSVQSQI
+674 SEAVQSQI
-682 FDPFFTTKEVGEG
+682 FDPFFTTKDVGEG

-710 HASLEVQSAPNQG
+710 QATLDIQSTPGEG
-723 STFLITFPL
+723 STFLITFPS

>member
-1 MMRWGEW
+1 MLRV
-8 GRMIL
+8 L
-13 PVIFMVMSVAFS
+13 PFLLLLAWTGDATS
-25 QETLAQFSGSP
+25 QTRGGQ
-36 DRYVG
+36 DRYIGEMAVE
-41 DIAAILEGDWDD
+41 LEGTWDA
-53 NPSINRLQSAPKR
+53 NPSLERLQTAPKR
-66 SVEEKVLDFGN
+66 NIADPLINLGN
-77 DGKWHWIELRGL
+77 DGQWHWIELTGL
-89 MSLFGTQ
+89 SRAFGSQ
-96 YLEVATSQIDSIS
+96 FLEVATAQIDSLT
-109 FLSTCD
+109 FLSTCN
-115 GKIKDGPWHLNGL
+115 GNLKDGPLHLNGVSIRGTSDGMGQSL
-128 TSRGGS
+128 TDGTF
-134 DVNQHPLAE
+134 PM
-143 GHYPR
+143 

-154 EHCDEDV
+154 DLCEEDK
-161 IYMGVKSGKKI
+161 IYLGVKSGKQI

-179 SLEKLREWSFRR
+179 SLNDLREWSFMR

-244 LPGWDGTSWLGIRS
+244 IPGWDGTSWLGLRA
-258 VHLVGI
+258 VHFVGI

-281 RKGPRYYRVFLLLM
+281 RKGPGYHRVFNGLMSLYCVALVFLL
-295 SFYSVALLF
+295 V
-304 LFIGK
+304 GR

-315 TINFVAMAAVLV
+315 TINFVAMAALLV
-327 VPASIHVWKQGQRS
+327 VPASIHVWRQGQRS

-347 AFSFFLMTV
+347 AFTFFLLTV
-356 VMFAASQFSGSPFP
+356 VMFAVSQFTGNPFP
-370 FVPQRVTNFAMPV
+370 LVPQSVNNFAMPV

-418 QLNEKITK
+418 QLNEKITR
-426 EQNEDLERNVRQ
+426 EQNEVLERNVRE
-438 RTEELEERNDRLRAT
+438 RTEELEERNDRLRAA
-453 LEELKMA
+453 LEELKLA

-499 RDFDDVTEILRALV
+499 RDFDDVTEILRMLTEMGA
-513 SIESD
+513 D
-518 DDQLHE
+518 DDALQE
-524 QVRSLQDRMK
+524 KVQALQDRMT
-534 QLDMAFTMKEIDELL
+534 QLDMAFTIKEIDELL
-549 TGIDDGTSRTSE
+549 TGIDDGTTRTSE

-571 MDGDAFVEANLNDL
+571 MDGDAATEANLNDL
-585 LGSTLVILRS
+585 LESTLVILRS
-595 SLKDEVELAVD
+595 SLQDEVELTVD
-606 LASNVPTLSCQ
+606 LAPNVPAVPCQ

-633 QATGK
+633 QATSK
-638 TDLPSEERVV
+638 TDLAPADRYV
-648 RIRTRVLQQNDQS
+648 RIRTRVLQQEGANAV
-661 SIQVAIEDNGIGM
+661 QVSIEDNGIGM
-674 SDSVQSQI
+674 SEAVQSQI
-682 FDPFFTTKEVGEG
+682 FDPFFTTKDVGEG

-710 HASLEVQSAPNQG
+710 QATLDIQSTPGEG
-723 STFLITFPL
+723 STFLITFPS

>member
-1 MMRWGEW
+1 MLRV
-8 GRMIL
+8 L
-13 PVIFMVMSVAFS
+13 PFLLLLAWTGDATS
-25 QETLAQFSGSP
+25 QTRGGQ
-36 DRYVG
+36 DRYIGEMAVE
-41 DIAAILEGDWDD
+41 LEGTWDA
-53 NPSINRLQSAPKR
+53 NPTLERLQTAPKR
-66 SVEEKVLDFGN
+66 NIADPLINLGN
-77 DGKWHWIELRGL
+77 DGQWHWIELTGL
-89 MSLFGTQ
+89 SRAFGSQ
-96 YLEVATSQIDSIS
+96 FLEVATAQIDSLT
-109 FLSTCD
+109 FLSTCN
-115 GKIKDGPWHLNGL
+115 GNLKDGPLHLNGVSIRGTSDGMGQSL
-128 TSRGGS
+128 TDGTF
-134 DVNQHPLAE
+134 PM
-143 GHYPR
+143 

-154 EHCDEDV
+154 DLCEEDK
-161 IYMGVKSGKKI
+161 IYLGVKSGKQI

-179 SLEKLREWSFRR
+179 SLNDLREWSFMR

-244 LPGWDGTSWLGIRS
+244 IPGWDGTSWLGLRA
-258 VHLVGI
+258 VHFVGI

-281 RKGPRYYRVFLLLM
+281 RKGPGYHRVFNGLMSLYLLALVFLL
-295 SFYSVALLF
+295 A
-304 LFIGK
+304 GR

-315 TINFVAMAAVLV
+315 TINFVAMAALLV
-327 VPASIHVWKQGQRS
+327 VPASIHVWRQGQRS

-347 AFSFFLMTV
+347 AFTFFLLTV
-356 VMFAASQFSGSPFP
+356 VMFAVSQFTGNPLP
-370 FVPQRVTNFAMPV
+370 FVPQSVNNFAMPV

-418 QLNEKITK
+418 QLNEKITR
-426 EQNEDLERNVRQ
+426 EQNEVLERNVRE
-438 RTEELEERNDRLRAT
+438 RTEELEERNDRLRAA
-453 LEELKMA
+453 LEELKLA

-499 RDFDDVTEILRALV
+499 RDFDDVTEILRMLTEMGA
-513 SIESD
+513 D
-518 DDQLHE
+518 DDALQE
-524 QVRSLQDRMK
+524 KVQALQDRMT

-549 TGIDDGTSRTSE
+549 TGIDDGTTRTSE

-571 MDGDAFVEANLNDL
+571 MDGDAATEANLNDL
-585 LGSTLVILRS
+585 LESTLVILRS
-595 SLKDEVELAVD
+595 SLQDEVELTVD
-606 LASNVPTLSCQ
+606 LAPNVPAVPCQ

-633 QATGK
+633 QATSK
-638 TDLPSEERVV
+638 TDLAPADRYV
-648 RIRTRVLQQNDQS
+648 RIRTRVLQQEGANAV
-661 SIQVAIEDNGIGM
+661 QVSIEDNGIGM
-674 SDSVQSQI
+674 SEAVQSQI
-682 FDPFFTTKEVGEG
+682 FDPFFTTKDVGEG

-710 HASLEVQSAPNQG
+710 QATLDIQSTPGEG
-723 STFLITFPL
+723 STFLITFPS

>member
-1 MMRWGEW
+1 MGAGQVRWMLHVLSLLLLLAW
-8 GRMIL
+8 TCN
-13 PVIFMVMSVAFS
+13 ATS
-25 QETLAQFSGSP
+25 QTHGVR
-36 DRYVG
+36 DRYIGEMAVE
-41 DIAAILEGDWDD
+41 LEGTWDAH
-53 NPSINRLQSAPKR
+53 PTLERLQAAPR
-66 SVEEKVLDFGN
+66 RNIPEPLINLGN
-77 DGKWHWIELRGL
+77 DGQWHWIELKGL
-89 MSLFGTQ
+89 SRAFDSQ
-96 YLEVATSQIDSIS
+96 FLEVATAQIDSLT
-109 FLSTCD
+109 FLSTCN
-115 GKIKDGPWHLNGL
+115 GNLKDGPLHLNGVSIRGTSDRMGQSL
-128 TSRGGS
+128 TDGTF
-134 DVNQHPLAE
+134 PM
-143 GHYPR
+143 

-154 EHCDEDV
+154 DLCEEDK
-161 IYMGVKSGKKI
+161 IYLGVKSGKQI

-179 SLEKLREWSFRR
+179 SLNDLREWSFMR

-244 LPGWDGTSWLGIRS
+244 IPGWDGTSWLGLRA
-258 VHLVGI
+258 VHFVGI

-281 RKGPRYYRVFLLLM
+281 RKGPGYHRVFNGLMSLYSLALVFLL
-295 SFYSVALLF
+295 V
-304 LFIGK
+304 GR

-315 TINFVAMAAVLV
+315 TINFVAMAALLV
-327 VPASIHVWKQGQRS
+327 VPASIHVWRQGQRS

-347 AFSFFLMTV
+347 AFTFFLLTV
-356 VMFAASQFSGSPFP
+356 VMFAASQFTGNPLP
-370 FVPQRVTNFAMPV
+370 FVPQSVNNFAMPV

-402 FKRESAKA
+402 FKRQSAKA

-418 QLNEKITK
+418 QLNEQITR
-426 EQNEDLERNVRQ
+426 EQNEVLERNVRE
-438 RTEELEERNDRLRAT
+438 RTEELEERNDRLRAA
-453 LEELKMA
+453 LEELKLA

-499 RDFDDVTEILRALV
+499 RDFDDITEILRMLTEMGADDEALQEKV
-513 SIESD
+513 
-518 DDQLHE
+518 QA
-524 QVRSLQDRMK
+524 LQDRMI
-534 QLDMAFTMKEIDELL
+534 QLDMAFTMNEIDELL
-549 TGIDDGTSRTSE
+549 TGIDDGTTRTSE

-571 MDGDAFVEANLNDL
+571 MDGDEATEANLNDL
-585 LGSTLVILRS
+585 LESTLVILRS
-595 SLKDEVELAVD
+595 SLQDDVALTVD
-606 LASNVPTLSCQ
+606 LAPNVPTVPCQ

-633 QATGK
+633 QATSK
-638 TDLPSEERVV
+638 TDLAPADRYV
-648 RIRTRVLQQNDQS
+648 RIRTRVLQQEGDDAV
-661 SIQVAIEDNGIGM
+661 QVSIEDNGIGM
-674 SDSVQSQI
+674 SDAVQSQI
-682 FDPFFTTKEVGEG
+682 FDPFFTTKDVGEG

-710 HASLEVQSAPNQG
+710 HATLDIQSAPGEG
-723 STFLITFPL
+723 STFLITFPS

>member
-1 MMRWGEW
+1 MGAGQVRWMLHVHSLLLLLAW
-8 GRMIL
+8 TCD
-13 PVIFMVMSVAFS
+13 ATS
-25 QETLAQFSGSP
+25 QTHGVR
-36 DRYVG
+36 DRYIGEMAVE
-41 DIAAILEGDWDD
+41 LEGTWDAH
-53 NPSINRLQSAPKR
+53 PTLERLQAAPR
-66 SVEEKVLDFGN
+66 RNIPEPLINLGN
-77 DGKWHWIELRGL
+77 DGQWHWIELKGL
-89 MSLFGTQ
+89 SRAFGSQ
-96 YLEVATSQIDSIS
+96 FLEVATAQIDSLT
-109 FLSTCD
+109 FLSTCN
-115 GKIKDGPWHLNGL
+115 GNLKDGPLHLNGVSIRGTSDRMGQSL
-128 TSRGGS
+128 TDGTF
-134 DVNQHPLAE
+134 PM
-143 GHYPR
+143 

-154 EHCDEDV
+154 DLCEEDK
-161 IYMGVKSGKKI
+161 IYLGVKSGKQI

-179 SLEKLREWSFRR
+179 SLNDLREWSFMR

-244 LPGWDGTSWLGIRS
+244 IPGWDGTSWLGLRA
-258 VHLVGI
+258 VHFVGI

-281 RKGPRYYRVFLLLM
+281 RKGPGYHRVFNGLMSLYSLALVFLL
-295 SFYSVALLF
+295 V
-304 LFIGK
+304 GR

-315 TINFVAMAAVLV
+315 TINFVAMAALLV
-327 VPASIHVWKQGQRS
+327 VPASIHVWRQGQRS

-347 AFSFFLMTV
+347 AFTFFLLTV
-356 VMFAASQFSGSPFP
+356 VMFAASQFTGNPLP
-370 FVPQRVTNFAMPV
+370 FVPQSVNNFAMPV

-402 FKRESAKA
+402 FKRQSAKA

-418 QLNEKITK
+418 QLNEQITR
-426 EQNEDLERNVRQ
+426 EQNEVLESNVRE
-438 RTEELEERNDRLRAT
+438 RTEELEERNDRLRAA
-453 LEELKMA
+453 LEELKLA

-499 RDFDDVTEILRALV
+499 RDFDDITEILRMLTAMGADDEALQEKV
-513 SIESD
+513 
-518 DDQLHE
+518 QA
-524 QVRSLQDRMK
+524 LQDRMI
-534 QLDMAFTMKEIDELL
+534 QLDMAFTMNEIDELL
-549 TGIDDGTSRTSE
+549 TGIDDGTTRTSE

-571 MDGDAFVEANLNDL
+571 MDGDEATEANLNDL
-585 LGSTLVILRS
+585 LESTLVILRS
-595 SLKDEVELAVD
+595 SLQDDVALTVD
-606 LASNVPTLSCQ
+606 LAPNVPTVPCQ

-633 QATGK
+633 QATSK
-638 TDLPSEERVV
+638 TDLAPADRYV
-648 RIRTRVLQQNDQS
+648 RIRTRVLKQEGDDAV
-661 SIQVAIEDNGIGM
+661 QVSIEDNGIGM
-674 SDSVQSQI
+674 SDAVQSQI
-682 FDPFFTTKEVGEG
+682 FDPFFTTKDVGEG

-710 HASLEVQSAPNQG
+710 HATLDIQSAPGEG
-723 STFLITFPL
+723 STFLITFPS

>member
-1 MMRWGEW
+1 MLRV
-8 GRMIL
+8 L
-13 PVIFMVMSVAFS
+13 PFLLLLAWTGDATS
-25 QETLAQFSGSP
+25 QTRGGQ
-36 DRYVG
+36 DRYIGEMAVE
-41 DIAAILEGDWDD
+41 LEGTWDA
-53 NPSINRLQSAPKR
+53 NPTLERLQTAPKR
-66 SVEEKVLDFGN
+66 NIADPLINLGN
-77 DGKWHWIELRGL
+77 DGQWHWIELTGL
-89 MSLFGTQ
+89 SRAFGSQ
-96 YLEVATSQIDSIS
+96 FLEVATAQIDSLT
-109 FLSTCD
+109 FLSTCN
-115 GKIKDGPWHLNGL
+115 GNLKDGPLHLNGVSIRGTSDGMGQSL
-128 TSRGGS
+128 TDGTF
-134 DVNQHPLAE
+134 PM
-143 GHYPR
+143 

-154 EHCDEDV
+154 DLCEEDK
-161 IYMGVKSGKKI
+161 IYLGVKSGKQI

-179 SLEKLREWSFRR
+179 SLNDLREWSFMR

-244 LPGWDGTSWLGIRS
+244 IPGWDGTSWLGLRA
-258 VHLVGI
+258 VHFVGI

-281 RKGPRYYRVFLLLM
+281 RKGPGYHRVFNGLM
-295 SFYSVALLF
+295 SLYSVALVF
-304 LFIGK
+304 LLVGR

-315 TINFVAMAAVLV
+315 TINFVAMAALLV
-327 VPASIHVWKQGQRS
+327 VPASIHVWRQGQRS

-347 AFSFFLMTV
+347 AFTFFLLTV
-356 VMFAASQFSGSPFP
+356 VMFAASQFTGNPLP
-370 FVPQRVTNFAMPV
+370 LVPQSVNNFAMPV

-418 QLNEKITK
+418 QLNEKITR
-426 EQNEDLERNVRQ
+426 EQNEVLERNVRE
-438 RTEELEERNDRLRAT
+438 RTEELEERNDRLRAA
-453 LEELKMA
+453 LEELKLA

-499 RDFDDVTEILRALV
+499 RDFDDVTEILRMLT
-513 SIESD
+513 EMGTD
-518 DDQLHE
+518 DDALQE
-524 QVRSLQDRMK
+524 KMQALQDRMT

-549 TGIDDGTSRTSE
+549 TGIDDGTTRTSE

-571 MDGDAFVEANLNDL
+571 MDGDAATEANLNDL
-585 LGSTLVILRS
+585 LESTLVILRS
-595 SLKDEVELAVD
+595 SLQDEVELTVD
-606 LASNVPTLSCQ
+606 LAPNVPAVPCQ

-633 QATGK
+633 QATSK
-638 TDLPSEERVV
+638 TDVAPADRYV
-648 RIRTRVLQQNDQS
+648 RIRTRVLQQEGPNAV
-661 SIQVAIEDNGIGM
+661 QVSIEDNGIGM
-674 SDSVQSQI
+674 SEAVQSQI
-682 FDPFFTTKEVGEG
+682 FDPFFTTKDVGEG

-710 HASLEVQSAPNQG
+710 HATLDIQSAPGEG
-723 STFLITFPL
+723 STFLITFPS

>member
-1 MMRWGEW
+1 MLRVLSLLLLLAWTGD
-8 GRMIL
+8 
-13 PVIFMVMSVAFS
+13 ATS
-25 QETLAQFSGSP
+25 QTRGGQ
-36 DRYVG
+36 DRYIGEMAVE
-41 DIAAILEGDWDD
+41 LEGTWDA
-53 NPSINRLQSAPKR
+53 NPPLDRLQSAPKR
-66 SVEEKVLDFGN
+66 NITDPLINLGN
-77 DGKWHWIELRGL
+77 DGQWHWIELKGL
-89 MSLFGTQ
+89 SRAFGAQ
-96 YLEVATSQIDSIS
+96 FLEVATAQIDSLT
-109 FLSTCD
+109 FLSTCN
-115 GKIKDGPWHLNGL
+115 GNLKDGPLHLNGVTVRG
-128 TSRGGS
+128 TSGRLGQS
-134 DVNQHPLAE
+134 LAS
-143 GHYPR
+143 GTFPK

-154 EHCDEDV
+154 DLCEEDK
-161 IYMGVKSGKKI
+161 IYLGVKSGKQI

-179 SLEKLREWSFRR
+179 SLNDLREWSFMR

-244 LPGWDGTSWLGIRS
+244 IPGWDGTSWLGLRA
-258 VHLVGI
+258 VHFVGI

-281 RKGPRYYRVFLLLM
+281 RKGPGYHRVFNGLMSLYCVALVFLL
-295 SFYSVALLF
+295 V
-304 LFIGK
+304 GQ

-315 TINFVAMAAVLV
+315 TINFVAMAALLV

-347 AFSFFLMTV
+347 AFTFFLLTV
-356 VMFAASQFSGSPFP
+356 VMFAVSQFTGNPLP
-370 FVPQRVTNFAMPV
+370 FVPQSVNNFAMPV

-418 QLNEKITK
+418 QLNEKITR
-426 EQNEDLERNVRQ
+426 EQNEVLERNVRE
-438 RTEELEERNDRLRAT
+438 RTEELEERNDRLRAA
-453 LEELKMA
+453 LEELKLA

-499 RDFDDVTEILRALV
+499 RDFDDVTEILRMLTEMGA
-513 SIESD
+513 D
-518 DDQLHE
+518 DDALQE
-524 QVRSLQDRMK
+524 KVQALQDRMT

-549 TGIDDGTSRTSE
+549 TGIDDGTTRTSE

-571 MDGDAFVEANLNDL
+571 MDGDAATEANLNDL
-585 LGSTLVILRS
+585 LESTLVILRS
-595 SLKDEVELAVD
+595 SLQDEVELTVD
-606 LASNVPTLSCQ
+606 LAPNVPAVPCQ

-633 QATGK
+633 QATSK
-638 TDLPSEERVV
+638 TDLAPADRYV
-648 RIRTRVLQQNDQS
+648 RIRTRVLQQEGANAV
-661 SIQVAIEDNGIGM
+661 QVSIEDNGIGM
-674 SDSVQSQI
+674 SEAVQSQI
-682 FDPFFTTKEVGEG
+682 FDPFFTTKDVGEG

-710 HASLEVQSAPNQG
+710 QATLDIQSTPGEG
-723 STFLITFPL
+723 STFLITFPS

>member
-1 MMRWGEW
+1 MLRV
-8 GRMIL
+8 L
-13 PVIFMVMSVAFS
+13 PFLLLLAWTGDATS
-25 QETLAQFSGSP
+25 QTRGGQ
-36 DRYVG
+36 DRYIGEMAVELKG
-41 DIAAILEGDWDD
+41 TWDANPTLE
-53 NPSINRLQSAPKR
+53 RLQTAPKR
-66 SVEEKVLDFGN
+66 NIADPLINLGN
-77 DGKWHWIELRGL
+77 DGQWHWIELTGL
-89 MSLFGTQ
+89 SRAFGSQ
-96 YLEVATSQIDSIS
+96 FLEVATAQIDSLT
-109 FLSTCD
+109 FLSTCN
-115 GKIKDGPWHLNGL
+115 GILKDGPLHLNGVSIRGTSDGMGQSL
-128 TSRGGS
+128 TDGTF
-134 DVNQHPLAE
+134 PM
-143 GHYPR
+143 

-154 EHCDEDV
+154 DLCEEDK
-161 IYMGVKSGKKI
+161 IYLGVKSGKQI

-179 SLEKLREWSFRR
+179 SLNDLREWSFMR

-244 LPGWDGTSWLGIRS
+244 IPGWDGTSWLGLRA
-258 VHLVGI
+258 VHFVGI

-281 RKGPRYYRVFLLLM
+281 RKGPGYHRVFNGLMSLYCVALVFLL
-295 SFYSVALLF
+295 V
-304 LFIGK
+304 GR

-315 TINFVAMAAVLV
+315 TINFVAMAALLV
-327 VPASIHVWKQGQRS
+327 VPASIHVWRQGQRS

-347 AFSFFLMTV
+347 AFTFFLLTV
-356 VMFAASQFSGSPFP
+356 VMFAVSQFTGNPFP
-370 FVPQRVTNFAMPV
+370 LVPQSVNNFAMPV

-418 QLNEKITK
+418 QLNEKITR
-426 EQNEDLERNVRQ
+426 EQNEVLERNVRE
-438 RTEELEERNDRLRAT
+438 RTEELEERNDRLRAA
-453 LEELKMA
+453 LEELKLA

-499 RDFDDVTEILRALV
+499 RDFDDVTEILRMLTEMGA
-513 SIESD
+513 D
-518 DDQLHE
+518 DDALQE
-524 QVRSLQDRMK
+524 KVQALQDRMT
-534 QLDMAFTMKEIDELL
+534 QLDMAFTIKEIDELL
-549 TGIDDGTSRTSE
+549 TGIDDGTTRTSE

-571 MDGDAFVEANLNDL
+571 MDGDAATEANLNDL
-585 LGSTLVILRS
+585 LESTLVILRS
-595 SLKDEVELAVD
+595 SLQDEVELTVD
-606 LASNVPTLSCQ
+606 LAPNVPAVPCQ

-633 QATGK
+633 QATSK
-638 TDLPSEERVV
+638 TDLAPADRYV
-648 RIRTRVLQQNDQS
+648 RIRTRVLQQEGANAV
-661 SIQVAIEDNGIGM
+661 QVSIEDNGIGM
-674 SDSVQSQI
+674 SEAVQSQI
-682 FDPFFTTKEVGEG
+682 FDPFFTTKDVGEG

-710 HASLEVQSAPNQG
+710 QATLDIQSTPGEG
-723 STFLITFPL
+723 STFLITFPS

>member
-1 MMRWGEW
+1 MLRV
-8 GRMIL
+8 L
-13 PVIFMVMSVAFS
+13 PFLLLLAWTGDATS
-25 QETLAQFSGSP
+25 QTRGGQ
-36 DRYVG
+36 DRYIGEMAVE
-41 DIAAILEGDWDD
+41 LEGTWDA
-53 NPSINRLQSAPKR
+53 NPTLERLQTAPKR
-66 SVEEKVLDFGN
+66 NIADPLINLGN
-77 DGKWHWIELRGL
+77 DGQWHWIELTGL
-89 MSLFGTQ
+89 SRAFGSQ
-96 YLEVATSQIDSIS
+96 FLEVATAQIDSLT
-109 FLSTCD
+109 FLSTCN
-115 GKIKDGPWHLNGL
+115 GNLKDGPLHLNGVSIRGTSDGMGQSL
-128 TSRGGS
+128 TDGTF
-134 DVNQHPLAE
+134 PM
-143 GHYPR
+143 

-154 EHCDEDV
+154 DLCEEDK
-161 IYMGVKSGKKI
+161 IYLGVKSGKQI

-179 SLEKLREWSFRR
+179 SLNDLREWSFMR

-244 LPGWDGTSWLGIRS
+244 IPGWDGTSWLGLRA
-258 VHLVGI
+258 VHFVGI

-281 RKGPRYYRVFLLLM
+281 RKGPGYHRVFNGLMSLYFVALVFLL
-295 SFYSVALLF
+295 V
-304 LFIGK
+304 GR

-315 TINFVAMAAVLV
+315 TINFVAMAALLV

-347 AFSFFLMTV
+347 AFTFFLLTV
-356 VMFAASQFSGSPFP
+356 VMFAASQFTGNPLP
-370 FVPQRVTNFAMPV
+370 LVPQSVNNFAMPV

-418 QLNEKITK
+418 QLNEKITR
-426 EQNEDLERNVRQ
+426 EQNEVLERNVRE
-438 RTEELEERNDRLRAT
+438 RTEELEERNDRLRAA
-453 LEELKMA
+453 LEELKLA

-499 RDFDDVTEILRALV
+499 RDFDDVTEILRMLT
-513 SIESD
+513 EMGTD
-518 DDQLHE
+518 DDALQE
-524 QVRSLQDRMK
+524 KMQALQDRMT

-549 TGIDDGTSRTSE
+549 TGIDDGTTRTSE

-571 MDGDAFVEANLNDL
+571 MDGDAATEANLNDL
-585 LGSTLVILRS
+585 LESTLVILRS
-595 SLKDEVELAVD
+595 SLQDEVELTVD
-606 LASNVPTLSCQ
+606 LAPNVPAVPCQ

-633 QATGK
+633 QATSK
-638 TDLPSEERVV
+638 TDVAPADRYV
-648 RIRTRVLQQNDQS
+648 RIRTRVLQQEGPNAV
-661 SIQVAIEDNGIGM
+661 QVSIEDNGIGM
-674 SDSVQSQI
+674 SEAVQSQI
-682 FDPFFTTKEVGEG
+682 FDPFFTTKDVGEG

-710 HASLEVQSAPNQG
+710 QATLDIQSTPGEG
-723 STFLITFPL
+723 STFLITFPS